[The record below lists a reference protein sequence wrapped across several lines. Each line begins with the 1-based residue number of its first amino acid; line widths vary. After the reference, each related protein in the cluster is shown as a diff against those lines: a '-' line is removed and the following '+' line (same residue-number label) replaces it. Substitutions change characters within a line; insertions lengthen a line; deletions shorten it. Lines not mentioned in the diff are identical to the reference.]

1 MELKSYWRFHN
12 TSRSLYTR
20 TLKSLVFYTIN
31 KNIFFYILFESFP
44 AVLLSFVHAL
54 THLQD

>member
-20 TLKSLVFYTIN
+20 TLNSLVFFTIN
-31 KNIFFYILFESFP
+31 NNIFYILFESFP

>member
-20 TLKSLVFYTIN
+20 TLKSLVFFTIN
-31 KNIFFYILFESFP
+31 NNIFYILFESFP
-44 AVLLSFVHAL
+44 AVLSFVHAL